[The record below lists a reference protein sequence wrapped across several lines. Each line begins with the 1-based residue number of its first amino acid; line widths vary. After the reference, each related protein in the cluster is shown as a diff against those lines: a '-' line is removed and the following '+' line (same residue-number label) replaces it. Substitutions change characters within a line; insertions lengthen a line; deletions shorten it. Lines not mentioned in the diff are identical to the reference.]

1 VCIYKK
7 IIGLILILYIV
18 QSHICAQDLQ
28 FDVRQII
35 NKSQLPS
42 KGNFKAYTDWYGFVW
57 FSTFNGL
64 IRYDGFNCKYYT
76 YNPTNKNSIQSN
88 KINVVKQISHDSLL
102 IGTNNA
108 GLLLYSYKADAFTPI
123 TFNNIDKQIM
133 PEIIWDIDIDKNQ
146 DIWIT
151 TLNGIIHTTKN
162 FTIKTI
168 VNSKI
173 AGNTPADISDF
184 IISSNN
190 EKYVLLR
197 DFGLYKYSHNTLIK
211 IYPTSNSIKQQ
222 YLQIVQKN
230 DSRLVLCASTEG
242 IIELDKNGSVK
253 KKININNNTHASV
266 LIDTNGYF
274 IGLLNGGLFY
284 YDFATQLTNEII
296 LEKNIFNQTKP
307 SVTSLK
313 KGNEDIIWVGADN
326 FGIYKLSKNPIFT
339 NHSII
344 PYTNFPFYND
354 VTSFLMDKNNN
365 LWVGTDGDG
374 LIKINV
380 QNKKTEILTKN
391 TVLPSNCVSSPKN
404 RTV

>member
-1 VCIYKK
+1 M
-7 IIGLILILYIV
+7 
-18 QSHICAQDLQ
+18 Q

-296 LEKNIFNQTKP
+296 LEKRNKELKRINQ
-307 SVTSLK
+307 LK
-313 KGNEDIIWVGADN
+313 NDFLGVVAHD
-326 FGIYKLSKNPIFT
+326 LKNPL
-339 NHSII
+339 SII
-344 PYTNFPFYND
+344 NGYTQLL
-354 VTSFLMDKNNN
+354 LM
-365 LWVGTDGDG
+365 
-374 LIKINV
+374 
-380 QNKKTEILTKN
+380 
-391 TVLPSNCVSSPKN
+391 
-404 RTV
+404 